1 MKKLVLT
8 ALLAGLI
15 LAGCNKGKG
24 DSNETN
30 ASADANGTFEKKGF
44 LTTKWCAE
52 EGMFADC
59 RMESVVCGEG
69 DCNQKWEFGD
79 KEKMELVL
87 FVHDDMKYYNI
98 DSSKIDT
105 AKMLEE
111 GINKNEVTI
120 KGDFDEG
127 ANTIVASHF
136 EAPAAGG
143 KSFFKGCL

>member
-1 MKKLVLT
+1 MNKLILAIAFAGLVLT
-8 ALLAGLI
+8 
-15 LAGCNKGKG
+15 GCNKGNG

-30 ASADANGTFEKKGF
+30 SSADANSTFEKKGF

-52 EGMFADC
+52 QGMFADC
-59 RMESVVCGEG
+59 RMESIVCGEG
-69 DCNQKWEFGD
+69 ECNQKWEFGD

-87 FVHDDMKYYNI
+87 LTHDELKYYNI
-98 DSSKIDT
+98 DTSKIDLSK
-105 AKMLEE
+105 AIEE

-127 ANTIVASHF
+127 ANTIVATSF